1 MRKLERTHPELRV
14 NAHEENSGFPIAL
27 NTVLSEA
34 RGVFVA
40 FFDDDDAS
48 VPTRVVRQ
56 YQRIVG
62 YEAKHP
68 GATISCYSNRDVV
81 EAGNQ
86 SPSMRLLGI
95 GRVPVEPFGP
105 QVADYVLGLLQGR
118 RSSLLGKIRKLHT
131 YGPDAGSARPRFL
144 RCSVSS
150 VRRVGL
156 RRPRGISRIPFH
168 QRRCTAGYSISDADG
183 GQGRRSPPSVSPPT
197 RREAP
202 CLLEGEEMLCRRVVL
217 HACAVPPHTARP
229 VAALVPRRARP
240 LSVARA
246 L

>member
-1 MRKLERTHPELRV
+1 MSVSTVQDVGRPLITIAITCYNGEDTIQRAVESALNQTWRRREIVIVDDGSTDGSRTIVRKLERTHPELRV
-14 NAHEENSGFPIAL
+14 NAHEENSGFPSAL

-105 QVADYVLGLLQGR
+105 QVRGLCTGSFTGETVVIVGEDSEAAHLWPGR
-118 RSSLLGKIRKLHT
+118 RLCETSVPSMLGFVGAPSWT
-131 YGPDAGSARPRFL
+131 SPSAR
-144 RCSVSS
+144 
-150 VRRVGL
+150 
-156 RRPRGISRIPFH
+156 H
-168 QRRCTAGYSISDADG
+168 
-183 GQGRRSPPSVSPPT
+183 
-197 RREAP
+197 
-202 CLLEGEEMLCRRVVL
+202 
-217 HACAVPPHTARP
+217 
-229 VAALVPRRARP
+229 
-240 LSVARA
+240 
-246 L
+246 